1 MSYVYAQGC
10 LMNAN
15 EKGPVHRGLRGF
27 THLIEEMGA
36 NRSKEKSR
44 ETVRT
49 LRTVA
54 GVKGFVRGAIK

>member
-1 MSYVYAQGC
+1 
-10 LMNAN
+10 MNAN
-15 EKGPVHRGLRGF
+15 EKGPVHHGLRGF
-27 THLIEEMGA
+27 THLIEEMGV